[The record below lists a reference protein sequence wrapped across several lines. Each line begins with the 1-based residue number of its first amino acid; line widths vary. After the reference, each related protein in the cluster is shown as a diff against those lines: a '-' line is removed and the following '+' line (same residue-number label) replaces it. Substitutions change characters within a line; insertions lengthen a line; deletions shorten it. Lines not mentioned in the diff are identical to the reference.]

1 MTLAMNHQ
9 PAIRPATY
17 QDVID
22 APADKVAEI
31 VAGSLY
37 LHPRPRLRHSHAS
50 IGAVGFEMIGAFQKG
65 RGGPGGWWI
74 LIEPEIHLGDDVL
87 VPDVVGWR
95 RERLPVLPKDDAFAT
110 LAPDWVCEVLSPSTR
125 TFDLTT
131 KRAAYAAH
139 GVEHLWLDRPRG
151 PHRGG
156 LPPRL
161 RRLDPHRRPRRRRR
175 GPRRPLR
182 RHRLLPRRPLGGV
195 TFTVP

>member
-17 QDVID
+17 QDDID

-31 VAGSLY
+31 VAGSHY
-37 LHPRPRLRHSHAS
+37 IHPRPRMRHSAV
-50 IGAVGFEMIGAFQKG
+50 IGAVGYEMIGAFQKG

-110 LAPDWVCEVLSPSTR
+110 LVPDWVCEVLSPSTR

-139 GVEHLWLDRPRG
+139 GVEHLWLIDPEA
-151 PHRGG
+151 
-156 LPPRL
+156 LTVEAFRL
-161 RRLDPHRRPRRRRR
+161 VSGAWTLTAALAGDAEARVAPFDAIAFSLAD
-175 GPRRPLR
+175 LWAE
-182 RHRLLPRRPLGGV
+182 
-195 TFTVP
+195 